1 MTARLRETLHAAAA
15 DVPAYPVYERALAT
29 ARRSRRRAVVAAVE
43 VLVLATLTGAVLP
56 LTRTPVV
63 DPAAGADA
71 ALPDRIALPPR
82 GALHATDRP
91 RLGPASVIF
100 SGQARRLQ
108 GWDEDGIVGV
118 VSADSDR
125 YRIFSM
131 GYEAPVGEQVILSP
145 DGRYVARPAG
155 LSEDGRVD
163 LIDLVTGR
171 TRRLHSKVTN
181 SVGTSPRAWSPDGR
195 QLVVDDTVPTDP
207 TRSGYRRVLSIVT
220 LDGERWTQ
228 LADAAQQPIFGSS
241 VAFAPGG
248 GRLAYQIGRTVTVA
262 DPDGRTVSTFELPAE
277 SWLAGKGAWTTD
289 GALTLISRKAGSTD
303 WSLRRV
309 DSATGRNTAPLPVP
323 GVTGVTAIRLLGWG
337 PDGSALVV
345 AYQPEPLSP
354 DRFDQPLELDQ
365 RTAYPNVRGVRVLAL
380 TPDASAPR
388 TVMTAPEQ
396 ILAVDVADTVISA
409 GRTRAADPPGGLGGR
424 FWSWTILITVVV
436 AGVVV
441 YRNRGGLAL
450 WLDDRR
456 VRRAR
461 GPDPK

>member
-29 ARRSRRRAVVAAVE
+29 ARRSRRRTVLAAVV
-43 VLVLATLTGAVLP
+43 VLVLVALTGAVLP
-56 LTRTPVV
+56 LTRTPAV

-71 ALPDRIALPPR
+71 ALPDRIALPPL

-100 SGQARRLQ
+100 SGQASRLQ

-118 VSADSDR
+118 VGADSDR

-131 GYEAPVGEQVILSP
+131 GYEAPVGEQVLLSP

-155 LSEDGRVD
+155 PENDPRVD
-163 LIDLVTGR
+163 VIDLVAGR
-171 TRRLHSKVTN
+171 TRQLRSEVAD
-181 SVGTSPRAWSPDGR
+181 SVWTVPRAWSPDGR

-207 TRSGYRRVLSIVT
+207 MRSSYRRVLSIVT
-220 LDGERWTQ
+220 LDGEHWTQ
-228 LADAAQQPIFGSS
+228 LADAAQQPIFGSP

-248 GRLAYQIGRTVTVA
+248 ERVAYQIGRTVTVA
-262 DPDGRTVSTFELPAE
+262 HPDGRPASSFELPAE

-289 GALTLISRKAGSTD
+289 GALTLISRKAGTTD

-309 DSATGRNTAPLPVP
+309 DPATGRDTAPLPLP

-365 RTAYPNVRGVRVLAL
+365 RTAYPNVRSVRVLAL
-380 TPDASAPR
+380 KPDATAPR
-388 TVMTAPEQ
+388 TLMTAPEQ
-396 ILAVDVADTVISA
+396 VLAVDVADSVISA
-409 GRTRAADPPGGLGGR
+409 GRIRDANPPGGVGGR
-424 FWSWTILITVVV
+424 FWGWGILITLVI
-436 AGVVV
+436 AGIAV
-441 YRNRGGLAL
+441 YRGRNGLAL

-461 GPDPK
+461 

>member
-29 ARRSRRRAVVAAVE
+29 ARRSRRRAVLAAVV
-43 VLVLATLTGAVLP
+43 VLVLVALTGAVLP
-56 LTRTPVV
+56 LTRTPAV

-71 ALPDRIALPPR
+71 ALPDRIALPPL

-100 SGQARRLQ
+100 SGQAARLQ

-118 VSADSDR
+118 VGADSDR
-125 YRIFSM
+125 YRILSM

-145 DGRYVARPAG
+145 DGRYMSRPAG
-155 LSEDGRVD
+155 LSDDGRVD
-163 LIDLVTGR
+163 IIDLVTGR
-171 TRRLHSKVTN
+171 TRQLRSKVAD
-181 SVGTSPRAWSPDGR
+181 SVGTTPEAWSPDGS

-207 TRSGYRRVLSIVT
+207 MRSSYRRVLSIVT

-228 LADAAQQPIFGSS
+228 LADAAQQPIFGSP

-248 GRLAYQIGRTVTVA
+248 GRVAYQIGRTVTVTGL
-262 DPDGRTVSTFELPAE
+262 DGRTVSTFELPAE

-289 GALTLISRKAGSTD
+289 GALTLISRKTGTTD

-309 DSATGRNTAPLPVP
+309 DSATGRDTTPLPLP

-337 PDGSALVV
+337 PDGAALVV

-365 RTAYPNVRGVRVLAL
+365 RTAYPNVRSVRVLAL
-380 TPDASAPR
+380 APDATAPR
-388 TVMTAPEQ
+388 TLMTAPEQ
-396 ILAVDVADTVISA
+396 VLAVDVADSVISG
-409 GRTRAADPPGGLGGR
+409 GRTRDANPPGGVGGR
-424 FWSWTILITVVV
+424 FWGWALLITLVI
-436 AGVVV
+436 AGIAV
-441 YRNRGGLAL
+441 YHCRNGLAL

-456 VRRAR
+456 VKRAR
-461 GPDPK
+461 

>member
-29 ARRSRRRAVVAAVE
+29 ARRSRRRTVLAAVV
-43 VLVLATLTGAVLP
+43 VLVLVALTGAVLP
-56 LTRTPVV
+56 LTRTPAA

-71 ALPDRIALPPR
+71 ALPDRIALPPL

-100 SGQARRLQ
+100 SGQAPRLQ

-118 VSADSDR
+118 VGADSDR

-155 LSEDGRVD
+155 LSEDRRVD
-163 LIDLVTGR
+163 IIDLVTGR
-171 TRRLHSKVTN
+171 TRQLRSKVAD
-181 SVGTSPRAWSPDGR
+181 SVGTTPLAWSPDGR
-195 QLVVDDTVPTDP
+195 QLVVDDSVPTDP
-207 TRSGYRRVLSIVT
+207 MRSSYRRVLSIVT

-228 LADAAQQPIFGSS
+228 LADAAQQPIFGSP

-248 GRLAYQIGRTVTVA
+248 ERVAYQIGRTVTVA
-262 DPDGRTVSTFELPAE
+262 DLDGRTVSTFEPPAE

-289 GALTLISRKAGSTD
+289 GALTLISRKAGTTD

-309 DSATGRNTAPLPVP
+309 DPATGRDTAPLPLP

-337 PDGSALVV
+337 PDGSALVI

-365 RTAYPNVRGVRVLAL
+365 RTAYPNVRSVRVLAL
-380 TPDASAPR
+380 TPDATAPR
-388 TVMTAPEQ
+388 TLMTAPEQ
-396 ILAVDVADTVISA
+396 ILAVDVADNVISS
-409 GRTRAADPPGGLGGR
+409 GRTRDANPPGGVGGR
-424 FWSWTILITVVV
+424 FWAWGILITLVI
-436 AGVVV
+436 AGIAV
-441 YRNRGGLAL
+441 YRCRNGLAL

-456 VRRAR
+456 VKRAR
-461 GPDPK
+461 